1 MIRNGHAAMLLA
13 IVAAVVELGAAAGGV
28 PVQES
33 RTSARARAVSTTG
46 QAIDDPLAPPARKS
60 AVLARSAP
68 ADADAEI
75 RHSVLMAGR
84 PVGLQTGR
92 RSDDGTQ
99 RFTYEYNDRGRGP
112 SLAARVVL
120 GPDGIPR
127 SIETDG
133 HDYLK
138 NKVRER
144 CALKEGKASWH
155 NSAEQG
161 TRDLPSGTSAFYL
174 SFDGVPAELGL
185 LAQALLAA
193 PGKTLAILPAG
204 KAAIDRVGT
213 LEVSSRGK
221 ARSVT
226 HYEISGLSYTPIPLW
241 LDDDGSLFAEGSEWM
256 MVIRE
261 GWESVAEPLLAEQ
274 SRRADA
280 MQVNWAR
287 TLARQPKGDLVFTH
301 CRMFDA
307 PAARTIPNTTIVV
320 SANRI
325 ARVGPD
331 GSVSIPE
338 NAEVIDATGK
348 TILPGLWDM
357 HVHLSFETDGLLHLA
372 AGVTSVRDMANDIDK
387 LQDARRKFDNG
398 TSLGPRVV
406 MAGFLDGPG
415 PYAGPTKV
423 LVDNPQEAEKAI
435 DRYKTLGYEQIKVY
449 SSIKPELVPAIIA
462 RAHGH
467 GLRVSGHVPAFMTA
481 QDVVKLGFDEL
492 QHANFLFLNFLAD
505 TVKDTRTP
513 VRFTAV
519 AEHAAELDL
528 DSAKVRQFITL
539 LKEHDTVI
547 DPTLSVF
554 EAFFTDRPGTVA
566 QALAPVA
573 DRLPPSV
580 RRRYLGGGLPVPEGK
595 EERYRNSFEAMLRM
609 VAALHRAGVR
619 IVAGTDATPGFSLHR
634 ELELYVRAGIS
645 APEVLRIATLGA
657 AAVMKHDDQLGSI
670 TPGKLADLIVVDG
683 DPTER
688 ISEIRRVE
696 LVVKNGTVLKP
707 GQLYQ
712 ALGVSAAQ

>member
-1 MIRNGHAAMLLA
+1 MIRNSHSAKLLA
-13 IVAAVVELGAAAGGV
+13 IVVAVAALGSATSRADGQRPAGTTRN
-28 PVQES
+28 E
-33 RTSARARAVSTTG
+33 ARVGRGS
-46 QAIDDPLAPPARKS
+46 QALSKS
-60 AVLARSAP
+60 VMLARSALH
-68 ADADAEI
+68 DAGPEV
-75 RHSVLMAGR
+75 RHTVLMAGR
-84 PVGLQTGR
+84 PVGLQTMR
-92 RSDDGTQ
+92 RSEDGALH
-99 RFTYEYNDRGRGP
+99 FKYEYTDRGRGP
-112 SLAARVVL
+112 SVTTRVVL
-120 GPDGIPR
+120 GSGGIPR

-144 CALKEGKASWH
+144 FALNDGKASWQ
-155 NSAEQG
+155 NSAERG
-161 TRDLPSGTSAFYL
+161 TKDLPPDKPAFYL

-193 PGKTLAILPAG
+193 PEKTLAILPGGQAV
-204 KAAIDRVGT
+204 IDRLGS
-213 LEVSSRGK
+213 LEVKSEGK
-221 ARSVT
+221 ARTVT
-226 HYEISGLSYTPIPLW
+226 HYEISGLSYSPIALW
-241 LDDDGSLFAEGSEWM
+241 LDDDGAFFAAGSEWS

-261 GWESVAEPLLAEQ
+261 GWESVAKPLLVEQ

-280 MQVNWAR
+280 MQERWAK
-287 TLARQPKGDLVFTH
+287 TLARRPKGSLVLVH
-301 CRMFDA
+301 GRMFDA
-307 PAARTIPNTTIVV
+307 SGARTIPGTTIVV
-320 SANRI
+320 TANKI
-325 ARVGPD
+325 AAVGPD
-331 GSVSIPE
+331 GSIPIPE

-357 HVHLSFETDGLLHLA
+357 HVHLGFTTAGLLHLA

-387 LQDARRKFDNG
+387 LRDARRKFDDG
-398 TSLGPRVV
+398 TALGPRVV
-406 MAGFLDGPG
+406 MTGFLDGPG

-467 GLRVSGHVPAFMTA
+467 GMRVSGHVPAFMTA

-505 TVKDTRTP
+505 SVKDTRTP

-528 DSAKVRQFITL
+528 DSSAVRQFITL

-547 DPTLSVF
+547 DPTLGVF

-566 QALAPVA
+566 QAMAPVA
-573 DRLPPSV
+573 DRLPPNV
-580 RRRYLGGGLPVPEGK
+580 RRAYLGGGLPVPEGK
-595 EERYRNSFEAMLRM
+595 DARYRESFEAMLRM

-619 IVAGTDATPGFSLHR
+619 IVAGTDATAGFSLHR
-634 ELELYVRAGIS
+634 ELELYVRAGIP

-657 AAVMKHDDQLGSI
+657 AAVMRHDNELGSI

-683 DPTER
+683 DPTAR
-688 ISEIRRVE
+688 ISDIRRAQ
-696 LVVKNGTVLKP
+696 LVVKNGTVIKP
-707 GQLYQ
+707 DELYR
-712 ALGVSAAQ
+712 ALGLSAAH